1 MVKPVAKLSRKTEN
15 KVQGAVGCG
24 SCDIFDILRYL
35 NDGNLNGFVT
45 GIAVLLTGS
54 GRSNTFKIASWP
66 ADMDTLD
73 PKAEMS
79 GVGIMW

>member
-1 MVKPVAKLSRKTEN
+1 M
-15 KVQGAVGCG
+15 
-24 SCDIFDILRYL
+24 
-35 NDGNLNGFVT
+35 
-45 GIAVLLTGS
+45 GIAVLLKGS
-54 GRSNTFKIASWP
+54 GRSNTFKMASWP